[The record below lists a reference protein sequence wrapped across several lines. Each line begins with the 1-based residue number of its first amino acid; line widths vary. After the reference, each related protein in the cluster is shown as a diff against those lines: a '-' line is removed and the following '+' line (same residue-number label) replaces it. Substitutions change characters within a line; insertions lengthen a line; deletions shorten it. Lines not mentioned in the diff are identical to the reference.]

1 MPPWFY
7 PPRCAK
13 GLRPSRGGLRP
24 IPAPAE
30 APSEP
35 RPPLALIRRC
45 VARAPAAHPQPDA
58 ADGGLG
64 VAFGAPCACVLH
76 APGRLADMS
85 GTSYVRCTLNP
96 QECTLNVR

>member
-13 GLRPSRGGLRP
+13 GLRPSQGGLRP

-58 ADGGLG
+58 ADGRLL
-64 VAFGAPCACVLH
+64 AACARGQPAH
-76 APGRLADMS
+76 TPPETADGRR
-85 GTSYVRCTLNP
+85 GRRQP
-96 QECTLNVR
+96 Q